1 MPTYAYICR
10 KCGHKFDLFQK
21 ISDEPV
27 KTCDQCQSEAVE
39 RLPSAGVGLHFQGSG
54 FYSTDY
60 NTRPKETGE
69 TKENPP
75 AGCDKPGGCGCH

>member
-10 KCGHKFDLFQK
+10 ACAHRFDVFQK

-27 KTCDQCQSEAVE
+27 KICEKCQAERVE

-54 FYSTDY
+54 FYATDY
-60 NTRPKETGE
+60 NSKPKEAAQSGE
-69 TKENPP
+69 SK
-75 AGCDKPGGCGCH
+75 D